1 MCICQIGVIHQRVS
15 ERVKNMIEPIFSS
28 KLFAVS
34 NRKAEIRATASNP
47 VNQNLMQQL
56 SSALDKSYQKAEYLL
71 DTEDQEK
78 LKQSKS
84 ADTES
89 DVDETTEQDVST
101 ENDGDENTSVAPK
114 GNSAPPKPSNLHSK
128 FKEAE
133 KNAAEGEQDS
143 APTDDAVDTITDAAT
158 DIDKGIEDDGIVAV
172 GTMEPKLSPDSLK
185 DALNNSSETKGVSRT
200 SIKDDEL
207 WIYYEDSI
215 NLNKVMADAIETIYT
230 FGYGLEF
237 NRLARSDNAIV
248 FLIESDEN

>member
-1 MCICQIGVIHQRVS
+1 
-15 ERVKNMIEPIFSS
+15 MIEPIFSS

-34 NRKAEIRATASNP
+34 NRKEEIRAAANNP
-47 VNQNLMQQL
+47 INQNLMQQL

-78 LKQSKS
+78 LKQEQS

-89 DVDETTEQDVST
+89 EVDETVDEETVEDVDTGSK
-101 ENDGDENTSVAPK
+101 E
-114 GNSAPPKPSNLHSK
+114 NSAPPVKPSNLHSK

-133 KNAAEGEQDS
+133 KNVAEIEQTAPNSDT
-143 APTDDAVDTITDAAT
+143 PTDSGVDTTTKAST
-158 DIDKGIEDDGIVAV
+158 DIDSGIEDDGILDVRES
-172 GTMEPKLSPDSLK
+172 GEPALSPDAIK
-185 DALNNSSETKGVSRT
+185 TALNNHSETKGVNRT

-207 WIYYEDSI
+207 WIYYDDSI

-248 FLIESDEN
+248 FLI